1 MPKKGYV
8 EIDIEQCKGCSLC
21 VLNCPT
27 ECLALNTS
35 DTNSFSLHYSYVV
48 DQDKCIACMNCAVI
62 CPDAAIT
69 VYREVKKPTKEEEE
83 GEVAGKGA
91 GERKGAGAAE
101 AAEAAEGA
109 AEVTAEGGKIG

>member
-8 EIDIEQCKGCSLC
+8 EIDIEECKGCNLC

-35 DTNSFSLHYSYVV
+35 DTNSYSLHYAYLA
-48 DQDKCIACMNCAVI
+48 DEDECIACLNCAVI

-69 VYREVKKPTKEEEE
+69 VYREVKQPAKEPVKAGVE
-83 GEVAGKGA
+83 GD
-91 GERKGAGAAE
+91 
-101 AAEAAEGA
+101 AEGSA
-109 AEVTAEGGKIG
+109 DGASDGASDGVAEGVTEGGKVG

>member
-8 EIDIEQCKGCSLC
+8 EIDIEECKGCNLC

-35 DTNSFSLHYSYVV
+35 DTNSYSLHYAYLA
-48 DQDKCIACMNCAVI
+48 DEDKCIACLNCAVI

-69 VYREVKKPTKEEEE
+69 VYREVKQPPKEAVGE
-83 GEVAGKGA
+83 GEGA
-91 GERKGAGAAE
+91 S
-101 AAEAAEGA
+101 
-109 AEVTAEGGKIG
+109 EGGKVG